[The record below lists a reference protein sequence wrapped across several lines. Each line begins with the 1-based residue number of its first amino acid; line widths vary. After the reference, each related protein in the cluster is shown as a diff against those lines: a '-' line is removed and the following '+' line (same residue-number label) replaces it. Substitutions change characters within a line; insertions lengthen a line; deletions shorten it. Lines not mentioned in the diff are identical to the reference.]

1 MSYISLNFWLFVGI
15 GAILYLNVPH
25 KYQIYTLLGLNVIFY
40 AAADIRC
47 FVF

>member
-1 MSYISLNFWLFVGI
+1 MSYISLNFFFFFLIV
-15 GAILYLNVPH
+15 AILYLNVPH